1 MSQINNSVWQAE
13 ACLFLADPCLT
24 EQYLLLNIQNTKEKK
39 KVGLK
44 GSFEDV
50 IWDP

>member
-1 MSQINNSVWQAE
+1 MSQINNSVWQVK
-13 ACLFLADPCLT
+13 ACLFLADPRLT
-24 EQYLLLNIQNTKEKK
+24 KHYLILNIQNTKKK